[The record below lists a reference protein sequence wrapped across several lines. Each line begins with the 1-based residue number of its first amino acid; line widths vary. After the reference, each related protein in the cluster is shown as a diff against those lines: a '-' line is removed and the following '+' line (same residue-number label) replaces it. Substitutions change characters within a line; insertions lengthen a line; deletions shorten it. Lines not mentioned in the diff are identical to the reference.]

1 MIPRT
6 KRRTPAMSG
15 IWRSKTSVGILALL
29 LGLLA
34 VGAAACGSSETDE
47 NQLPTAGT
55 AGTPRTSGAPDTPT
69 PSVPASDEAVADSD
83 DVSSSYQRRGPFV
96 PLDTPEFITPAEAT
110 FLEADDHVLGVT
122 IDGDSRAYPIR
133 MMTFHHIVND
143 SFDGRPI
150 LITF

>member
-1 MIPRT
+1 
-6 KRRTPAMSG
+6 MSG
-15 IWRSKTSVGILALL
+15 HWRAKASIAISVLL

-34 VGAAACGSSETDE
+34 VGAAACGSPPEAGE

-55 AGTPRTSGAPDTPT
+55 PGVPDTPT
-69 PSVPASDEAVADSD
+69 PSVPASNEAVADSD
-83 DVSSSYQRRGPFV
+83 DVSSSYQRRSPFV
-96 PLDTPEFITPAEAT
+96 PLDAPEFISPAEAT